1 MDEDL
6 FREAYRDANPLD
18 CAFQKAILNQSGR
31 CAGSRRVC
39 VADRQGVAC
48 EDALTRGDCAGL
60 LARLRARSRF
70 ALQLAKMP
78 RALSHAQEIRIQL
91 GALRGIARLLG
102 DGAATGKP
110 DDSA

>member
-1 MDEDL
+1 M
-6 FREAYRDANPLD
+6 
-18 CAFQKAILNQSGR
+18 
-31 CAGSRRVC
+31 
-39 VADRQGVAC
+39 
-48 EDALTRGDCAGL
+48 TRGDCAGL

-110 DDSA
+110 DESAQIDLASSVRSLIARYGDLDSIPYEILVAEVGAIDVRRRRRDR